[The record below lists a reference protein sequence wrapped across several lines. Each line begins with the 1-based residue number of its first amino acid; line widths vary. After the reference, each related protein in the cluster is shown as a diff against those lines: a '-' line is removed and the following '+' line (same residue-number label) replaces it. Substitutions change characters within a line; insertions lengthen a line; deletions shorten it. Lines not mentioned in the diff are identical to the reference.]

1 MVYDGAI
8 DFREDEE
15 AVLKTLSTASDGE
28 VSFTGMRRALGMH
41 QEKPSRILR
50 RLEKHGLVDRGSK
63 GYRLSGKARKL
74 VNARGVEKGFVIVDT
89 RVEDVGLVLA
99 GVTALHGRWVDEMRW
114 LGYSVENDA
123 HVLRWISQDG
133 ELQITLRLKDGRL
146 TISSNRN
153 ERRAVRAALA
163 ILRKAY
169 ELALIDDTSVLKTL
183 PTGFLNTAA

>member
-1 MVYDGAI
+1 M
-8 DFREDEE
+8 
-15 AVLKTLSTASDGE
+15 
-28 VSFTGMRRALGMH
+28 
-41 QEKPSRILR
+41 
-50 RLEKHGLVDRGSK
+50 
-63 GYRLSGKARKL
+63 SGKARKL

>member
-1 MVYDGAI
+1 
-8 DFREDEE
+8 
-15 AVLKTLSTASDGE
+15 
-28 VSFTGMRRALGMH
+28 
-41 QEKPSRILR
+41 
-50 RLEKHGLVDRGSK
+50 
-63 GYRLSGKARKL
+63 
-74 VNARGVEKGFVIVDT
+74 
-89 RVEDVGLVLA
+89 
-99 GVTALHGRWVDEMRW
+99 
-114 LGYSVENDA
+114 VENDA